1 MSSML
6 KFLCALL
13 ALLMLA
19 GTFAACNPAGE
30 TADTTVN
37 DSSEPTDTPSAPHET
52 SSDTSGEAT
61 EAPTE
66 SPTEGEDPTPQPQ
79 TTRPAQEV
87 KVISMNLD
95 ANETTAGSRVRL
107 MAPLLLS
114 FDPDSIGVQEAR
126 GGWINLLKR
135 NFLSKGYARVG
146 VDAGGGQDAANGYFA
161 TYILYKEDKFDL
173 VDWGTFWLTNTPET
187 PSKYGPTVDTNR
199 TCTWALLEDKE
210 TGFRYVHM
218 NAHLDWMDMEVNKI
232 QVEMIQSQIERFEAM
247 GYPVFAGGDY
257 NCDEGT
263 ASYLKMLESDVVA
276 DAKKVAEK
284 ANDIATYPS
293 YGEYDVYDPS
303 QRPIDYFFV
312 TKDKMTVKEYRV
324 VDEKPEGKYIS
335 DHFPVFVH
343 ALVHETPMVTE
354 GDLLPRFAEDTALTA
369 KVSGGVIE
377 LSFPQAT
384 DKAGIMASGYRIE
397 LTKDGK
403 TVLTASKSSGVLTL
417 SPAESLTHNLGGLTE
432 SGKYTVFVT
441 PINIF
446 GDEGPAILA
455 DVEFTYAVV
464 SDEMPAA
471 DILDLRPEGDTVK
484 DFSPNSHDV
493 TKKGTVKLTE
503 TDRGLAMEFTGN
515 GNYAIH
521 SIKDHYAQMESGFT
535 MELLFTTPADLS
547 GFHSIA
553 SNMHAGGFGFDWE
566 DGVLTFSAR
575 FGGNYLGVD
584 HPIQPDT
591 TYHAV
596 GVYTGH
602 SVKLFI
608 NGALAGETPVSGSP
622 VHPTDNG
629 AKYLC
634 IGADSDAT
642 GAGEYPCKGLV
653 YLVRMYTVAATDGQA
668 FYLYEQSAK

>member
-6 KFLCALL
+6 KYLCAALV
-13 ALLMLA
+13 LLMMLGA
-19 GTFAACNPAGE
+19 FAACQPAGGP
-30 TADTTVN
+30 ADTTA
-37 DSSEPTDTPSAPHET
+37 DGSPDESAATTPETDPETVPESGAVTDGET
-52 SSDTSGEAT
+52 SAQVPD
-61 EAPTE
+61 
-66 SPTEGEDPTPQPQ
+66 QPQ
-79 TTRPAQEV
+79 TPATRPAQEV

-95 ANETTAGSRVRL
+95 ANESTAGSRVRI

-126 GGWINLLKR
+126 GSWINLLKR
-135 NFLSKGYARVG
+135 HFLAKGYARVG
-146 VDAGGGQDAANGYFA
+146 LDAGGGKDAANGYFA

-173 VDWGTFWLTNTPET
+173 IDWGTFWLTNTPET

-232 QVEMIQSQIERFEAM
+232 QVEMIQKQIERFAAM

-263 ASYLKMLESDVVA
+263 ASYLKMLESDAVA

-293 YGEYDVYDPS
+293 YGDYDVYDPKE
-303 QRPIDYFFV
+303 RPIDYFFV

-324 VDEKPEGKYIS
+324 VDEKPDGEYIS

-343 ALVHETPMVTE
+343 ALVHETPIVSE
-354 GDLLPRFAEDTALTA
+354 GDLLPRFAEDESLTVKA
-369 KVSGGVIE
+369 AGGAIE
-377 LSFPQAT
+377 MEFPQAA
-384 DKAGIMASGYRIE
+384 DAAGVMASGYRIE
-397 LTKDGK
+397 LMKDGK
-403 TVLTASKSSGVLTL
+403 VVMTASKTSGVLTL
-417 SPAESLTHNLGGLTE
+417 APPETLTHKLGGLSE
-432 SGKYTVFVT
+432 SGKYTVLVT

-446 GDEGPAILA
+446 GDDGPAILA
-455 DVEFTYAVV
+455 DVEYTYSVE
-464 SDEMPAA
+464 SDEMAAA
-471 DILDLRPEGDTVK
+471 DILDIRVEGDTVK
-484 DFSPNSHDV
+484 DFSPNGYEV
-493 TKKGTVKLTE
+493 VKKGQVAVTE
-503 TDRGLAMEFTGN
+503 TDLGPAMEFSGN
-515 GNYAIH
+515 GNYAV
-521 SIKDHYAQMESGFT
+521 SGVKDHYTAMESGFT
-535 MELLFTTPADLS
+535 MELYFTTPADLS
-547 GFHSIA
+547 GFHSVA
-553 SNMHAGGFGFDWE
+553 SNMHAGGFGMDWE
-566 DGVLTFSAR
+566 NGVFTFSVR
-575 FGGNYLGVD
+575 IGGSYLGVD
-584 HPIQPDT
+584 YEMMPET
-591 TYHAV
+591 AYHAV

-602 SVKLFI
+602 SVKLYI
-608 NGALAGETPVSGSP
+608 NGALAGETAVSGSL

-653 YLVRMYTVAATDGQA
+653 YLVRMYTAVANDGQA
-668 FYLYEQSAK
+668 RYLYEQIQK